1 MKSLFLQFYKKY
13 WCVLNYLSLLKQ
25 YPLIKKLSILQFI
38 AYFGAWFSSVAIYTM
53 LVDFSSSAFVISM
66 VTVMHLL
73 PAVVIAP
80 FSGVII
86 DKFKIKNLLFSL
98 LLIELCMTLLLLLI
112 DEPSQIWLLMV
123 IVFIRMTAASI
134 FFSAEM
140 SLLPKLVRG
149 IALQKANEIHSIIW
163 SFTYAVGMGLS
174 GLVVNYFGIKTAIIL
189 DASVFVIALVYFS
202 GIDFKIEA
210 EEHKEKFFAMIK
222 DGLLYIK
229 KSKMVIHL
237 IILHASVGLTSF
249 DTLITLL
256 AKNEYKYVIA
266 VPLALGISNA
276 VRALALMIGPFFISK
291 YLNKE
296 SLVYLFIFQGSA
308 IILWAVFQNNFYFSL
323 VTLFFVGLCTTSIWS
338 YTYALL
344 QEKVERKYLGRVIS
358 YNDMVFMLS
367 NVCTTLFVGLMSS
380 YLSLQ
385 IISGI
390 LGAMFFVVAYYYK
403 FLVKHL

>member
-1 MKSLFLQFYKKY
+1 M
-13 WCVLNYLSLLKQ
+13 NYLSLLKQ

-53 LVDFSSSAFVISM
+53 LVNFSSSAFIISM

-73 PAVVIAP
+73 PAVLIAP

-86 DKFKIKNLLFSL
+86 DRFKIKNLLFSL
-98 LLIELCMTLLLLLI
+98 LFIELLMTLLLLFI
-112 DEPSQIWLLMV
+112 NEPKEVWLLML
-123 IVFIRMTAASI
+123 IVFIRMSAASI

-174 GLVVNYFGIKTAIIL
+174 GLVVNYFGIKTAIIM

-202 GIDFKIEA
+202 GIDFKIEV

-222 DGLLYIK
+222 NGFLYIK
-229 KSKMVIHL
+229 KSKMVMHL

-296 SLVYLFIFQGSA
+296 TLYIYLFFK
-308 IILWAVFQNNFYFSL
+308 
-323 VTLFFVGLCTTSIWS
+323 
-338 YTYALL
+338 ALL
-344 QEKVERKYLGRVIS
+344 
-358 YNDMVFMLS
+358 
-367 NVCTTLFVGLMSS
+367 LFYGQ
-380 YLSLQ
+380 YFKT
-385 IISGI
+385 IFI
-390 LGAMFFVVAYYYK
+390 
-403 FLVKHL
+403 FL